1 MKEGR
6 WKRSAY
12 LYVLDTLSDWEPGY
26 ALAELNSGRFFK
38 EPGQRIPVRTLGVSK
53 HPITTMGGVEITPQV
68 SVGDVTA
75 QNTAVLLLVGADTW
89 DEPQHDDVL
98 QKARELLDAGTNV
111 AAICGATGALANA
124 GTFDDRSHT
133 SNSLQYL
140 EMVAP
145 KYRGHPHYVEA
156 RAVAD
161 GNLITADSSGQL
173 LWAKCVLERLG
184 VFSDESLE
192 AWYRYFDTGDA
203 QHFFSLM
210 QSLPQ

>member
-1 MKEGR
+1 ME
-6 WKRSAY
+6 RSAY

-26 ALAELNSGRFFK
+26 AIAELNSGRFFK
-38 EPGQRIPVRTLGVSK
+38 ERGGRVSVRTVGVGRE
-53 HPITTMGGVEITPQV
+53 PVTTMGGVEITPEV
-68 SVGDVTA
+68 SVSDVRPE
-75 QNTAVLLLVGADTW
+75 NTAVLMLAGADTW
-89 DEPQHDDVL
+89 DEPQHDAVL
-98 QKARELLDAGTNV
+98 QKVEELLDAGANV

-124 GTFDDRSHT
+124 GVFDHRPHT
-133 SNSLQYL
+133 SNSPQYL

-145 KYRGHPHYVEA
+145 RYRGQAHYVEA

-173 LWAKCVLERLG
+173 LWAKYILEQLG

-203 QHFFSLM
+203 PHFFALM